1 MKSVKTQTYST
12 PRSTVFRV
20 FEIME
25 KAQFDESGNKPVYK
39 PKEEI
44 VPLNKKR

>member
-1 MKSVKTQTYST
+1 MKSVKTYST
-12 PRSTVFRV
+12 PRGTVFRI

-25 KAQFDESGNKPVYK
+25 NAQFDESGNKPVYK

-44 VPLNKKR
+44 IPINKKK